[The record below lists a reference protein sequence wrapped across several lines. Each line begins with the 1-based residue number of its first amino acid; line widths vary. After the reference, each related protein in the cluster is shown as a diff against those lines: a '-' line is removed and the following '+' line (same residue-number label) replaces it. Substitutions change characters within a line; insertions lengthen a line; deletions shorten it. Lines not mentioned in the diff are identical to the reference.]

1 MTYESRFSYS
11 LWILSLLQW
20 MGVVTIAYD
29 FYFGRPWKGFYIVT
43 YQKALLHK
51 VFENK
56 GLTLEAY
63 PHNHIYLL
71 RLTSS

>member
-1 MTYESRFSYS
+1 
-11 LWILSLLQW
+11 

-43 YQKALLHK
+43 YRKALLHK